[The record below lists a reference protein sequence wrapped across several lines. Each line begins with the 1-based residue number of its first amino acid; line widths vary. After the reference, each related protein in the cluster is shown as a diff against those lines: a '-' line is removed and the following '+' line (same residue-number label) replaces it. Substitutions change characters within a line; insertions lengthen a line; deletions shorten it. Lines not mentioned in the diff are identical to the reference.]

1 MKKCNIKHSPLLLF
15 GLLVLLFS
23 IKTYIAYNV
32 EFNLDIKNDIQKFL
46 LAINPISSAIFF
58 LAIAFLFTGKRRHVA
73 FVTIHFLLSFVLF
86 ANIMY
91 YRFFTDFIT
100 LPVLMQT
107 KNFGDLGG
115 STLALFEAY
124 DILYFIDVIIGI
136 VIILSGAFSLKGTIR
151 KRTVASVF
159 VSAILLFMGNLHL
172 AEEDRPELL
181 TRSFD
186 RNYLVKYLG
195 MYNYHIYD
203 AIQTAKSSSQ
213 RVLADSD
220 DITEIENY
228 TKANFSQRNEE
239 LFGQA
244 KGMNVVYLEL
254 ESFQTFVLDYKLHG
268 EEVTPFLNSLTRDE
282 STFYFPNFF
291 HQTAQGKTSDSEFI
305 LDNSIYGLPQG
316 AVFMTKAQNT
326 YQAFPAILKG
336 NGYESASF
344 HGNYKTFWNR
354 ENMYKAFGYEH
365 FFDAEYYEMTPENTI
380 NYGLNDKPFFE
391 QSMPLLNSLPE
402 PFFAKF
408 ITLTNHHPFVL
419 KEEDVTL
426 APGDFGSKTVNQY
439 FQTARYMD
447 EAIEEFFGY
456 LKESGLYDNTMVVLY
471 GDHYGISE
479 NHNKAMAKVLGKEI
493 TPFENAQL
501 QRVPLFIHIP
511 AAEGKQVE
519 TYGGQIDVRP
529 TILHLLGIETEEYIE
544 FGSDLFSDERKQIV
558 PFRNGDFVK
567 KDYTYVK
574 GVCYDNASAQEVE
587 KDSCH
592 ASNEYVKSTL
602 AISDKLV
609 YGDLLRF
616 YHPTGFTP
624 VERSQLDY
632 SIRNTAIDSLEQQT
646 ERNE

>member
-1 MKKCNIKHSPLLLF
+1 MKKLNIKNSPLLFF
-15 GLLVLLFS
+15 GLLVLLFTV
-23 IKTYIAYNV
+23 KTYIAYNL
-32 EFNLDIKNDIQKFL
+32 EFNLDIKNNTQEFL
-46 LAINPISSAIFF
+46 LAINPLSSAIFF
-58 LAIAFLFTGKRRHVA
+58 MGVALFFSGTGRNRA
-73 FVTIHFLLSFVLF
+73 LITIHFLLSFVLF

-115 STLALFEAY
+115 SVAALFKPY
-124 DILYFIDVIIGI
+124 DFLYFLDVIIGI
-136 VIILSGAFSLKGTIR
+136 VLILTGTLTLKGTIK
-151 KRTVASVF
+151 KRTVAGVF
-159 VSAILLFMGNLHL
+159 MAAILIFAGNLHL

-213 RVLADSD
+213 RVLADGD
-220 DITEIENY
+220 DITEVENY
-228 TKANFSQRNEE
+228 TKANFGQRNQE

-254 ESFQTFVLDYKLHG
+254 ESFQTFLLDYKLHG
-268 EEVTPFLNSLTRDE
+268 EEVTPFLNSLTRDKN
-282 STFYFPNFF
+282 TFYFPNFF

-305 LDNSIYGLPQG
+305 LDNSLYGLPQG

-336 NGYESASF
+336 NGYETASF
-344 HGNYKTFWNR
+344 HGNYRTFWNR
-354 ENMYKAFGYEH
+354 ENMYKAFGYVH
-365 FFDAEYYEMTPENTI
+365 FFDAEFYELTEDNTI

-391 QSMPLLNSLPE
+391 QSMPLLKSMEE

-408 ITLTNHHPFVL
+408 ITLTNHHPFIL
-419 KEEDVTL
+419 KDEDVTL
-426 APGDFGSKTVNQY
+426 APGDFGSKTVNHY

-447 EAIEEFFGY
+447 EAIQQFFGY
-456 LKESGLYDNTMVVLY
+456 LKESGLYENTMVVLY

-493 TPFENAQL
+493 TPFESAQL

-511 AAEGKQVE
+511 GVEGKQMD

-529 TILHLLGIETEEYIE
+529 TILHLLGIETTDYIE
-544 FGSDLFSDERKQIV
+544 FGSDLFSEDHKQIV
-558 PFRNGDFVK
+558 PFRNGDFVS
-567 KDYTYVK
+567 KDHTFVK
-574 GVCYDNASAQEVE
+574 GVCYDNTTGQEIKKE
-587 KDSCH
+587 NCQS
-592 ASNEYVKSTL
+592 SNDYVKTTL
-602 AISDKLV
+602 ALSDKLV

-624 VERSQLDY
+624 VDRASLDY
-632 SIRNTAIDSLEQQT
+632 TKRNTIVTPLEKQT
-646 ERNE
+646 QLPE